1 MIFEVLKI
9 VHFELHQSKKA
20 SMGIFWELL
29 QQSEIQKQSDKS
41 KSLEDRITSLENDL
55 DNTKKLLQ
63 KTLEALENHLQ
74 KDIDGD
80 GITGN

>member
-1 MIFEVLKI
+1 
-9 VHFELHQSKKA
+9 
-20 SMGIFWELL
+20 MGIFWELL